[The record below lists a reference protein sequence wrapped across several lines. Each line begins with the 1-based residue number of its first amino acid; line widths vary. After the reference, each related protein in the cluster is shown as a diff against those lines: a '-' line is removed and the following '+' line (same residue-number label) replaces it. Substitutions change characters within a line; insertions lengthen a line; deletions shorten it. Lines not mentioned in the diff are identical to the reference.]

1 MKWQMKSEPTPFL
14 SYGSLK
20 RAVWNLTLGNTITTF
35 QKESASESIMS
46 WPLCI
51 FFWSV
56 EVIGSLEILLLCK
69 SSRSSSNTSFPK
81 LNSTYSSCLL
91 CCSAFHN
98 EFFGE
103 CCPFSNGAASILTTL
118 LNKRVWGGEN
128 LFFKIQI

>member
-1 MKWQMKSEPTPFL
+1 MTNEVWANSFFIIRFFKKEE
-14 SYGSLK
+14 
-20 RAVWNLTLGNTITTF
+20 WNLTLGNTITTF

-69 SSRSSSNTSFPK
+69 SSRSSSTHLFQSSIQLIQVAFFAAVHSIM
-81 LNSTYSSCLL
+81 NSLE
-91 CCSAFHN
+91 SAAHFQM
-98 EFFGE
+98 
-103 CCPFSNGAASILTTL
+103 AASISTNL